1 MAKARRARTISEDRA
16 ISQTVD
22 RLRMEGLEENRA
34 VAAAFRMY
42 RDGELDRL
50 ISRQQEIP
58 RKSEQEVQI
67 EREMISEMAKR
78 IRKERKRRRLLQAA
92 LAGLIAKV
100 TK

>member
-1 MAKARRARTISEDRA
+1 MSKRRARTISEDRA
-16 ISQTVD
+16 ISQTID

-34 VAAAFRMY
+34 TAAAFRMF

-50 ISRQQEIP
+50 ISRQRETPQ
-58 RKSEQEVQI
+58 KSEQEVQI

-78 IRKERKRRRLLQAA
+78 IRKERRRRRLLQTA
-92 LAGLIAKV
+92 LAGLIAQV